1 MTQPTKPAPGAYL
14 RIAKSCMSLGEY
26 QLALD
31 VLERG
36 IARFAKDVTLHI
48 MKGEIFLQFYNR
60 KKTIDHLKTALGN
73 YEKALKINPNN
84 YLALLRSSKIYVV
97 SGSLGKAKERI
108 AALLK
113 VSPND
118 EQGQAMLQK
127 VKQKEKQTAAK
138 QAQSQPAEKK
148 QKAEETKKPAQEAI
162 AAESVQ
168 EQIED
173 DGGLITFQDDEEE
186 SIEVEAEDY
195 ENLTNRLSLFSR
207 IDGLKGIFLVDKY
220 GMPIKTINRSDLDES
235 HLANLLSNVY
245 RASLTGV
252 KRMGLGGFQRGQI
265 MTAVGNIYIV
275 NAGFAILGILM
286 DAEVD
291 TKKIETRIKT
301 YLEDITS

>member
-1 MTQPTKPAPGAYL
+1 
-14 RIAKSCMSLGEY
+14 MSLGEY

-36 IARFAKDVTLHI
+36 TARFAKDVTLHI

-60 KKTIDHLKTALGN
+60 EKTAYHLKTALDN

-108 AALLK
+108 STLLK

-118 EQGQAMLQK
+118 EQGQAILQK

-148 QKAEETKKPAQEAI
+148 QKVEETKQPAQEAV

-173 DGGLITFQDDEEE
+173 DGGLITFQDDEKEN
-186 SIEVEAEDY
+186 IEVDAADY

-207 IDGLKGIFLVDKY
+207 IDGLQGIFLVDKY

-245 RASLTGV
+245 RASITGV
-252 KRMGLGGFQRGQI
+252 KRMRLGEFQRGYV

-291 TKKIETRIKT
+291 TKKIETRIKM